1 MSGMFRDSKHF
12 VDMPGK
18 YSPDRILADW
28 QLFCSCKKNESSL
41 KHLTNFVENHF
52 DSPGSEIEYWS
63 PPDWRCEP
71 AYLANVKDPELRKF
85 ATALN
90 LIWKKLGRHSKDCV
104 RSNPLMYSLVYVPNP
119 VIVPGGRFNEFYYW
133 DTYWIVR
140 GLLHSGM
147 IQTARGM
154 IDNFLYIVS
163 QYKFV
168 PNGGRIY
175 YWGRSQ
181 PPLLVPMVKTYVE
194 MTKDQKY
201 AVQVLPILEMEM
213 DNFLKNH
220 AVQVKGR
227 TMYQYRDKSSGPR
240 PEAYREDVAS
250 ASGFVTDAEKEEHY
264 SHLKAACESGMDFS
278 SRWFVSPCGNNVG
291 TLANIKTTWI
301 VPVDLNCI
309 LFRNCKTLAE
319 FNTWAGNNTRAEH
332 YRTIAGSLIKAITAV
347 LWNKERGVW
356 FDYDLKNK
364 VPRDYFVVTNLSP
377 LWARA
382 YPINEADKITE
393 SVMSYIE
400 ENKLDSFPGG
410 VPHTLS
416 NTGEQW
422 DYPNVWPPM
431 MHMLIEGFNNLGTP
445 PAKELS
451 QRWRERWVR
460 SNYDAFKKSGFA
472 YEKYNCEEFGS
483 PGFGG
488 EQPNQTGYGW
498 TNAVLIELLARYGQ
512 ELTAA
517 DATEAADGVCTCN
530 DDVST
535 GVPILED
542 SLEDCPITSELYLE
556 QKAQNTQTV
565 PTNTECGES
574 APEVE
579 CCSVICCHTVYEEEE
594 PAKEIESFATSEQEC
609 GCGQEVIPP
618 PQPQPKVCTA
628 PAPTPAKT
636 EQAESGCCPMCK
648 DCQKPQKP
656 LIFALA
662 SDMAS
667 QVYCP
672 PQIDLNEGW
681 RTQNGSCPMNLT
693 PSQEQEIMAECGCE
707 SSEATMDTV
716 VCSQTEDEEQDDEYA
731 CTAPCSGAAAPSA
744 APVTASPIKN
754 KIFPLADSMDDN
766 CFDLKKDKESNTDK
780 TCMCYLQK
788 TDKEKS
794 PKECD

>member
-1 MSGMFRDSKHF
+1 M
-12 VDMPGK
+12 
-18 YSPDRILADW
+18 
-28 QLFCSCKKNESSL
+28 
-41 KHLTNFVENHF
+41 
-52 DSPGSEIEYWS
+52 
-63 PPDWRCEP
+63 
-71 AYLANVKDPELRKF
+71 
-85 ATALN
+85 
-90 LIWKKLGRHSKDCV
+90 KDCV
-104 RSNPLMYSLVYVPNP
+104 RTNPLMYSLVYVPNP
-119 VIVPGGRFNEFYYW
+119 VIVPGGRFVEFYYW

-181 PPLLVPMVKTYVE
+181 PPLLVPMVKTYVD

-220 AVQVKGR
+220 EVQVKGR
-227 TMYQYRDKSSGPR
+227 TMYTYRDKSSGPR
-240 PEAYREDVAS
+240 PEAYREDVTS
-250 ASGFVTDAEKEEHY
+250 ASGFVTDEEKEEHF

-278 SRWFVSPCGNNVG
+278 SRWFVSPSGNNVG

-319 FNTWAGNNTRAEH
+319 FNTWAGNTDRAEN

-382 YPINEADKITE
+382 YPINDADKITE
-393 SVMSYIE
+393 SVMAYIE
-400 ENKLDSFPGG
+400 ENQLDSFPGG

-431 MHMLIEGFNNLGTP
+431 MHMLIEGLNNLGTP

-451 QRWRERWVR
+451 LQWRDRWVR
-460 SNYDAFKKSGFA
+460 SNYEAFKQTGFM
-472 YEKYNCEEFGS
+472 YEKYNCEAFGS
-483 PGFGG
+483 AGSGG
-488 EQPNQTGYGW
+488 ESGGTQTGYGW

-512 ELTAA
+512 ELTAKDAAA
-517 DATEAADGVCTCN
+517 DADGACTCG
-530 DDVST
+530 DEMST

-556 QKAQNTQTV
+556 QKAQNTQTT
-565 PTNTECGES
+565 PMKTECAGVV
-574 APEVE
+574 PEE
-579 CCSVICCHTVYEEEE
+579 TDCSVMCCRTVYEEQEEEE
-594 PAKEIESFATSEQEC
+594 PAKIESFATSEQAC
-609 GCGQEVIPP
+609 GCGQKEVAPP
-618 PQPQPKVCTA
+618 PVTKPCPVAPEPKPCAVAPEPKPCPVAPEPKPCPAAPAAA
-628 PAPTPAKT
+628 PAPAPAKAEENEAGICPVCK
-636 EQAESGCCPMCK
+636 EQCVKA
-648 DCQKPQKP
+648 QKPP
-656 LIFALA
+656 IFALD
-662 SDMAS
+662 SS
-667 QVYCP
+667 LGNEVYCSKP
-672 PQIDLNEGW
+672 IDIELEE
-681 RTQNGSCPMNLT
+681 CPCQMDLT
-693 PSQEQEIMAECGCE
+693 PSQEQELMEQCQCE
-707 SSEATMDTV
+707 DSTATMDTV
-716 VCSQTEDEEQDDEYA
+716 VCSQTTNEDADDNNDEA
-731 CTAPCSGAAAPSA
+731 GGCTAPCAAAGE
-744 APVTASPIKN
+744 APCTEPGVANPIMN
-754 KIFPLADSMDDN
+754 KIFPLADPNDDT
-766 CFDLKKDKESNTDK
+766 CFNQEKKDKDK
-780 TCMCYLQK
+780 NAEENCMCCLQK
-788 TDKEKS
+788 ACDREKG
-794 PKECD
+794 PTKECD